1 MKTNKLYFGLAGVFA
16 FAAALVFSACKDEGV
31 DLAALEAQRSKAR
44 LDSIRFADSLERAN
58 NKLQRFYDSLDSRNQ
73 AVADSLLKIGKGGLV
88 SYAITVVDGS
98 TSSFANGKVQS
109 LVSGAAVTISQ
120 FGRTETKTTGASGL
134 VVFSGYFRNSI
145 NVTINQTG
153 FTQANYVVGVRENN
167 ATPNNSWNYVG
178 NIIPIFPTTGPNTAT
193 ISGRA
198 TIQSNLTNKTRE
210 LVPDGT
216 TVLVGID
223 ADNNAAFENKF
234 LFMNKDGVPTNLP
247 ENEDAGSDEQFFY
260 VGDIKQA
267 NYQTG
272 VVGSTTNGLYTVT
285 VPAAFDGLPLRI
297 DYSDVAVDQ
306 TMFESTVA
314 NGDRTVTRR
323 AIFGQGVTA
332 LAIPTGT
339 AISIGFD
346 AGTGAAGTAVISNID
361 GSLKSINVTAGGS
374 GYVVAPEVVISAPD
388 LINGTQATATAT
400 VTNGSVTGI
409 TLVNAGTGY
418 KTAPTVGFLNGG
430 GALANAGL
438 NATGTVTGVT
448 LVNTGL
454 GYTSAPAVT
463 FSAPVDVTGTTATG
477 TANIDAQGRVT
488 SITITNAG
496 SKYNAAPTVTIAAAP
511 AGGVNAT
518 GTALWTGQSVGNINL
533 TNGGANY
540 LSAPIVVLGK
550 PNLATGT
557 QATAVAVYDAATKT
571 VSAIQVTAQGS
582 GYTSAPLVTITAAGI
597 GATAQALLDGGSV
610 LSVNITN
617 QGTSAYVAAPT
628 VTFTGGD
635 GSGATG
641 TAIVQDGKV
650 VGVTITNGGTGY
662 SSAPTVT
669 FSAGDGAVA
678 YATVTNGVISA
689 ITVTD
694 GGRNWVGAPR
704 VTLTS
709 TQGGGATA
717 TATVAGGSITGVT
730 VTAGGTG
737 YIEGNVPGTAESFS
751 GAITATSKPG
761 IKYINDIH
769 YGTGAQ
775 QPN

>member
-16 FAAALVFSACKDEGV
+16 FAAALVFSSCKDEGV

-44 LDSIRFADSLERAN
+44 LDSIRFADSLSRAN
-58 NKLQRFYDSLDSRNQ
+58 DKLQRFYDSLDTRNQ
-73 AVADSLLKIGKGGLV
+73 AVFDSLQAIGEGGLI
-88 SYAITVVDGS
+88 SYAVTVVDGS
-98 TSSFANGKVQS
+98 TSAFANGKVQS
-109 LVSGAAVTISQ
+109 LVSGASVTVSQ

-178 NIIPIFPTTGPNTAT
+178 NIIPIFPTTGVNTAT

-223 ADNNAAFENKF
+223 ANNATFENNF
-234 LFMNKDGVPTNLP
+234 LFMNQNLVPTQVTEEITP
-247 ENEDAGSDEQFFY
+247 EFDEQFYY

-297 DYSDVAVDQ
+297 DYSQVAVDQ
-306 TMFESTVA
+306 TLFETSGVIP
-314 NGDRTVTRR
+314 GDRTATYRTL
-323 AIFGQGVTA
+323 FGPGIGTSAVPAANGVTIA
-332 LAIPTGT
+332 
-339 AISIGFD
+339 FD
-346 AGTGAAGTAVISNID
+346 AGSGAAGTAVISNVD
-361 GSLKSINVTAGGS
+361 GSIKSINITNGGS
-374 GYVVAPEVVISAPD
+374 GYVVAPEVVIGAPA

-400 VTNGSVTGI
+400 VTNGKVTGI
-409 TLVNAGTGY
+409 TIVNAGSGY
-418 KTAPTVGFLNGG
+418 NTAPGVTFQNGG
-430 GALANAGL
+430 GATANAGL
-438 NATGTVTGVT
+438 NATGSVTGVV

-454 GYTSAPAVT
+454 GYTAAPAVT

-477 TANIDAQGRVT
+477 TANIDTQGRVT

-518 GTALWTGQSVGNINL
+518 GSALWTGQSVGNINL
-533 TNGGANY
+533 TSGGSNY
-540 LSAPIVVLGK
+540 LSAPIVVLSK
-550 PNLATGT
+550 PDLATGT
-557 QATAVAVYDAATKT
+557 QATATAVYDAATRT

-582 GYTSAPLVTITAAGI
+582 GYTSAPTVTITPAGI
-597 GATAQALLDGGSV
+597 GAAAQALLDGGSV
-610 LSVNITN
+610 LSVNVTS
-617 QGTSAYVAAPT
+617 QGSTPYVAAPT
-628 VTFTGGD
+628 VTFVGGG

-641 TAIVQDGKV
+641 TAVVSDGLV
-650 VGVTITNGGTGY
+650 VAINVTSGGTGY
-662 SSAPTVT
+662 TSAPTVVIT
-669 FSAGDGAVA
+669 AGDGASA
-678 YATVTNGVISA
+678 YATVTNGVITG
-689 ITVTD
+689 ITVSD

-709 TQGGGATA
+709 TEGGGATA
-717 TATVAGGSITGVT
+717 TATVAGGTITGVT
-730 VTAGGTG
+730 LTAGGTG
-737 YIEGNVPGTAESFS
+737 YTEGNVPGSAEAFA
-751 GAITATSKPG
+751 GATTSTTKPG

-769 YGTGAQ
+769 YGTGQ
-775 QPN
+775 RQPN